1 MAALTTMVR
10 RELAMDWQSAVGR
23 KLVSPEE
30 AVSVVRSGQRVNV
43 APFTC
48 TPFTLCQALYD
59 RRSELEN
66 VRVDHSAGLF
76 AWVSTEEDRP
86 FIARDNY
93 ATPFNRDLVNAG
105 RVDYLPVGR
114 WRDDEIPAGF
124 DGDID
129 VFMVP
134 VSPPDEHGYCSF
146 GPGVWLS
153 KQISNAAKTIIAEVH
168 ENFIRTGGENFL
180 HMSKIDKFCVARQP
194 TGNLPIP
201 PRSEEETFVTE
212 VVCTL
217 VASELVHDRDTIQIG
232 VGTVSAALALY
243 LADKHDLGV
252 QTELITG
259 GIAQLVRDG
268 VVTGKYKTL
277 HREKVVGSACVA
289 LPEEDLRLINGN
301 PAFELYDFGYTDDVR
316 MLVRHQNL
324 VAVNNALMVDLTGQ
338 VAAESIGSRI
348 WTGVGG
354 QTAFM
359 IAAQY
364 SPGGRSVT
372 VLPSSHLVQGE
383 RRTRI
388 VGALPEGSLVTVPR
402 TLVDYVVTEHGIAT
416 LKGKTVR
423 ERVGEMISVASL
435 DFQPGLRAEAQRLYG
450 ISV

>member
-1 MAALTTMVR
+1 
-10 RELAMDWQSAVGR
+10 MDWQAMVAD
-23 KLVSPEE
+23 KLVSPAE
-30 AVSVVRSGQRVNV
+30 AVSIVGSRQHVNV

-48 TPFTLCQALYD
+48 TPFTLCQALDD
-59 RRSELEN
+59 RRTELQD
-66 VRVDHSAGLF
+66 VRIDHSAGLY
-76 AWVSTEEDRP
+76 AWVKPDEDGP
-86 FIARDNY
+86 FVVRDNY
-93 ATPFNRDLVNAG
+93 ATAFSRDMVNAG
-105 RVDYLPVGR
+105 RMEYLPVGR

-124 DGDID
+124 DGEID

-134 VSPPDEHGYCSF
+134 VSPPDVHGYCSF

-153 KQISNAAKTIIAEVH
+153 KQVSNAARAIIAEVH

-180 HMSKIDKFCVARQP
+180 HISKVDRFCIGGQP

-212 VVCTL
+212 VICTL
-217 VASELVHDRDTIQIG
+217 VASELVRDRDTIQIG
-232 VGTVSAALALY
+232 VGTVSSALALY
-243 LADKHDLGV
+243 LGDKQDLGV

-259 GIAQLVRDG
+259 GIAQLVENG
-268 VVTGKYKTL
+268 VVTGKHKTL

-289 LPEEDLRLINGN
+289 LPEEELRMIDGN
-301 PAFELYDFGYTDDVR
+301 PAFELYDFGYTDDIR
-316 MLVRHQNL
+316 MLIRHENL

-338 VAAESIGSRI
+338 VASESIGSRI

-364 SPGGRSVT
+364 SLNGRSVT

-388 VGALPEGSLVTVPR
+388 IGALPEGSLVTVPR

-423 ERVGEMISVASL
+423 ERVGEMIGIAHP
-435 DFQPGLRAEAQRLYG
+435 DFQGELRAEANRLYG
-450 ISV
+450 IAI